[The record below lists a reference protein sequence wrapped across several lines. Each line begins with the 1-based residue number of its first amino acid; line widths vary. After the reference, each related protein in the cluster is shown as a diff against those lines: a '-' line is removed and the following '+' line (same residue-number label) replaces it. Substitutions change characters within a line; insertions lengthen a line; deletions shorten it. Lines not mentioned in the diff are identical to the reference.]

1 MYRLISKI
9 KPRQLFISSQLG
21 SFRSVSYTL
30 PTIPLLDNLKISKD
44 EFKGL
49 YSNNVVNELWFK
61 RGEQLVEGLNQLLE
75 ENNINPPSDLNELI
89 TLTFN
94 KPDLYGIY
102 SYASL
107 IHNLQFSLESLKP
120 NESEAGKYSIKKSEP
135 NDLLKTP
142 SISQTFNNEP
152 TDPNLR
158 EWIINSF
165 GSIAEFRTLLLNS
178 AKGIKGDGLV
188 WLVAQATY
196 SESTMRNNQF
206 SSNANDFKYSTLSIM
221 NTYNAGIVDDS
232 IRSGQITKLKQQKQ
246 AKIASL
252 RKKIQERKHI
262 TKDQE
267 VNEES
272 ENGNEEDALAA
283 LESEAS
289 LLSDLTLGTVE
300 EAEAATLYSDRKLL
314 PLLAIDASLRNYLL
328 DYGVFGKQQYL
339 DNVWDCID
347 WDVVSKRAP
356 IRFKQSFEMD

>member
-1 MYRLISKI
+1 MYRIISKVRF
-9 KPRQLFISSQLG
+9 KPLLNNFQLG
-21 SFRSVSYTL
+21 SRRSVSYTL

-49 YSNNVVNELWFK
+49 YSNNTVDELWFK
-61 RGEQLVEGLNQLLE
+61 RGTQLVEGLNQLLE

-120 NESEAGKYSIKKSEP
+120 NDSEIGKYAIRKGEP
-135 NDLLKTP
+135 KDLLKTP

-158 EWIINSF
+158 EWINHSF
-165 GSIAEFRTLLLNS
+165 GSIAEFRTLLINS
-178 AKGIKGDGLV
+178 ANGIKGDGLV
-188 WLVAQATY
+188 WLVAQATF
-196 SESTMRNNQF
+196 SESSMKNNQF
-206 SSNANDFKYSTLSIM
+206 GNSNSDLKYSTLSVM

-232 IRSGQITKLKQQKQ
+232 IRSGQITKLRQQKQ

-252 RKKIQERKHI
+252 KKKLQERKDI
-262 TKDQE
+262 EDS
-267 VNEES
+267 NETEQRY
-272 ENGNEEDALAA
+272 EEKSLDS
-283 LESEAS
+283 LERELSGQ
-289 LLSDLTLGTVE
+289 SDLALGTVE

-328 DYGVFGKQQYL
+328 DYGIFGKQQYL

-347 WDVVSKRAP
+347 WDVVSRRAP
-356 IRFKQSFEMD
+356 ARFKQSFEMD